1 MTDFKPVQTARAI
14 LPSLVQRASAREK
27 ESEMFR
33 MIKIAAMSTLIG
45 LGAFAAAP
53 ATAQA
58 SGLVIGVSSHG
69 PAYGHGRDWRRH
81 ACTPREAVAR
91 ASRIGIRNARV
102 RSVRRNTIDVSGF
115 RHGRHVN
122 VTFSKAPGCPTIRW

>member
-1 MTDFKPVQTARAI
+1 
-14 LPSLVQRASAREK
+14 
-27 ESEMFR
+27 MFR
-33 MIKIAAMSTLIG
+33 MIKIAAMSTLLG
-45 LGAFAAAP
+45 LGAFTAAP
-53 ATAQA
+53 ASAQT
-58 SGLVIGVSSHG
+58 SGLVIGISSHDI
-69 PAYGHGRDWRRH
+69 AYGYGHNWRRH

-91 ASRIGIRNARV
+91 ASRTGIRNARV